1 MLHSIVI
8 SDGEDALKHVI
19 SRAAGKADLPCETTP
34 VDRHEVNGR
43 VERRDKHRRELLQ
56 VVIEDARGWWC
67 GEAELL

>member
-19 SRAAGKADLPCETTP
+19 SRAAGKRQICLASQ
-34 VDRHEVNGR
+34 
-43 VERRDKHRRELLQ
+43 LLWIVMRSMDESNDGTNQ